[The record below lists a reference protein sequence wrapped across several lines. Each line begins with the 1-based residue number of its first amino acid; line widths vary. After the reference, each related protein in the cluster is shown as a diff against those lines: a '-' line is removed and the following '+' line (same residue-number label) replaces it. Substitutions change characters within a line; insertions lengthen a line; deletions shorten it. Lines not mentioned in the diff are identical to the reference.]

1 MLIDEIKKELSEI
14 TSEIEKISSEDEK
27 MVKCKLAEF
36 KKDILLIK
44 FYIYDI
50 KATLLI
56 EKENIDN
63 K

>member
-14 TSEIEKISSEDEK
+14 TSEIENLSSEDEE

-44 FYIYDI
+44 FYIY
-50 KATLLI
+50 
-56 EKENIDN
+56 
-63 K
+63 

>member
-14 TSEIEKISSEDEK
+14 TSEIENLSSEDEE
-27 MVKCKLAEF
+27 MVKSKLAEF

>member
-14 TSEIEKISSEDEK
+14 TSEIENLSSEDEE
-27 MVKCKLAEF
+27 MVKSKIAEF